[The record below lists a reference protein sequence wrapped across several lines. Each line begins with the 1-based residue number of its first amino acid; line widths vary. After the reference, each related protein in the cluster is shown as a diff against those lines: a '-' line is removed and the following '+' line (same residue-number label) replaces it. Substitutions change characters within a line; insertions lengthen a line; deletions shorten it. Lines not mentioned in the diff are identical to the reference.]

1 MMGRNIRTRLPMTD
15 RHLRPEWPSHDS
27 VRMSDEAHKN
37 RNKHYYDLRHGV
49 RPLPELHPGDT
60 VRVKDDSQKKW
71 DETATVIGPAGTP
84 RSYQVQTPRGV
95 LRRNRRHLS
104 LVPESSVGKP
114 LPVMTVPAVPE
125 SHEMNLPD
133 ETPIKVNSAACEPP
147 PRPPDPKPF
156 DPGATYTRSGRQVV
170 QPNKLTL

>member
-37 RNKHYYDLRHGV
+37 RNKHYYDLKHGV

-71 DETATVIGPAGTP
+71 DETATVIGPAGT
-84 RSYQVQTPRGV
+84 RG
-95 LRRNRRHLS
+95 LTRY
-104 LVPESSVGKP
+104 KP
-114 LPVMTVPAVPE
+114 LVVCCVVTVVICPWSP
-125 SHEMNLPD
+125 SHQWANL
-133 ETPIKVNSAACEPP
+133 C
-147 PRPPDPKPF
+147 
-156 DPGATYTRSGRQVV
+156 
-170 QPNKLTL
+170 L